1 MLKALRDDVIV
12 KPVYEDRVGKI
23 YIPEASTFGKNS
35 GKGKFRLY
43 DGFIFGIVASVGL
56 RYRETFNGRLLQ
68 AGDKVIWTR
77 HEGKRLFDADQE
89 YILLKKKHVLAV
101 IKDDVIGS

>member
-43 DGFIFGIVASVGL
+43 DGFIFGEVVSVGP
-56 RYRETFNGRLLQ
+56 RYRETFNGRLLRD
-68 AGDKVIWTR
+68 GDKVIWTR

-89 YILLKKKHVLAV
+89 YILLKNKYVLAV
-101 IKDDVIGS
+101 IEDRVVAS